1 MKDKYLLVK
10 ALELALTSK
19 QNEIDSL
26 KMISIS
32 EAKDSLVEHLK
43 REKQEFDD
51 LQRRLMEE
59 IVLENDE
66 RRQRN
71 EVEKKIRKEDDWDK
85 VALLLKERGIKIC

>member
-10 ALELALTSK
+10 ALELALTYK

-43 REKQEFDD
+43 REKQEFED

-66 RRQRN
+66 RRQKY
-71 EVEKKIRKEDDWDK
+71 VKFKVKEEDWDK
-85 VALLLKERGIKIC
+85 VIEIFKKEGIEVY

>member
-71 EVEKKIRKEDDWDK
+71 EEDWDK

>member
-10 ALELALTSK
+10 ALELALTYK

-43 REKQEFDD
+43 REKQEFED

-71 EVEKKIRKEDDWDK
+71 EDDWEE

>member
-10 ALELALTSK
+10 ANSSALTNK

-66 RRQRN
+66 RRQRY
-71 EVEKKIRKEDDWDK
+71 VKFKVKEEDWDK
-85 VALLLKERGIKIC
+85 VAEFLKENNIEVIN

>member
-43 REKQEFDD
+43 REKQEFED

-66 RRQRN
+66 RRQKY
-71 EVEKKIRKEDDWDK
+71 VKFKVKEEDWDK
-85 VALLLKERGIKIC
+85 VIEIFKKEGIEVY

>member
-10 ALELALTSK
+10 ALELALTYK

-66 RRQRN
+66 RRQKY
-71 EVEKKIRKEDDWDK
+71 VKFKVKEEDWDK
-85 VALLLKERGIKIC
+85 VIEIFKKEGIEVY

>member
-10 ALELALTSK
+10 ALELALTYK

-71 EVEKKIRKEDDWDK
+71 EDDWEE

>member
-1 MKDKYLLVK
+1 MTY
-10 ALELALTSK
+10 K

-26 KMISIS
+26 KTIGIS

-43 REKQEFDD
+43 KEKQEFDD

-66 RRQRN
+66 RRQKY
-71 EVEKKIRKEDDWDK
+71 VKFKVKEEDWDK
-85 VALLLKERGIKIC
+85 VIEIFKKEGIEVY